1 MTPITNPI
9 TNKRS
14 TAARGSRV
22 ARDYA
27 VRLRCPYR
35 DEDRWVILQ
44 NREETLEQ
52 VLHTPWD
59 FECSLH
65 GVQREIPLEA
75 KEKGS
80 SRGAEPH
87 AGPAP
92 KSKSRAEQRSG
103 KRASLSISVVVYGWI
118 KNHGAFHEE
127 THTLLVNASGGL
139 VTLSAKVEPGE
150 ALFVVNKNTRE
161 EQECR
166 VAYVQQKAEG
176 KAKVGLAFKRPVPGF
191 WRTNPRRARAVKSIQ
206 VWVRGIDRSGNPFV
220 QSAHTIDIGKSGA
233 RLDGVGYLTGPGE
246 IVHVKR
252 GWRKARFRVVWIGQ
266 MGTAEANQVGICCL
280 EDNKDIWRVP
290 IPESEAD
297 KAKKQP
303 QS

>member
-1 MTPITNPI
+1 
-9 TNKRS
+9 
-14 TAARGSRV
+14 V
-22 ARDYA
+22 AKNYA

-35 DEDRWVILQ
+35 DEDSWVILQ

-52 VLHTPWD
+52 VLRTPWD

-65 GVQREIPLEA
+65 GVQQSMALEA

-80 SRGAEPH
+80 SGGVQPQANAAQR
-87 AGPAP
+87 
-92 KSKSRAEQRSG
+92 SKPRSEQRSS
-103 KRASLSISVVVYGWI
+103 KRASLRMSVVVYGWA
-118 KNHGAFHEE
+118 KNKGAFHEDTE
-127 THTLLVNASGGL
+127 TLLVNSSGGL

-166 VAYVQQKAEG
+166 VAYVQPEKEG
-176 KAKVGLAFKRPVPGF
+176 KSKVGLAFKRPVPGF
-191 WRTNPRRARAVKSIQ
+191 WRTNPRKARMAKTIQ

-220 QSAHTIDIGKSGA
+220 QSAHTIDIGQSGA

-246 IVHVKR
+246 VVQVKH

-266 MGTAEANQVGICCL
+266 LGTPEANQIGICCL
-280 EDNKDIWRVP
+280 EGNKDLWRVP
-290 IPESEAD
+290 ISESETD
-297 KAKKQP
+297 KPKKPP